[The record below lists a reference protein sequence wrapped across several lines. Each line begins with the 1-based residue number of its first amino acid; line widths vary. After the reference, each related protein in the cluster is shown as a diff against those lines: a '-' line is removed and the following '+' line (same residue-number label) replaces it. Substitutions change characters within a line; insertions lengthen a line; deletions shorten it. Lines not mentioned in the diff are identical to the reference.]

1 MIFPLKVLF
10 EDEHLAVIHK
20 PAGIVVSGNQFK
32 TIANALAQNIQKSS
46 HPDATKPQPVHR
58 LDYAT
63 TGVLLVGKTNESI
76 RALNRMFEDKLV
88 EKTYYA
94 VSIGEMNPQGTITSE
109 IDGKQ
114 SQSNYTVCESVSSKR
129 FGHLNLV
136 KLSPQ
141 TGRRHQLR
149 IHLASIGHPILG
161 DKDYG
166 VEPFI
171 LRGKGLYLHAH
182 SLRFTHPFTGEG
194 VFLEDELP
202 QKFSRLFPN
211 FQPVAIGQN
220 P

>member
-32 TIANALAQNIQKSS
+32 TIANALAQNLQQSNL
-46 HPDATKPQPVHR
+46 PDATKAQPVHR

-63 TGVLLVGKTNESI
+63 TGVLLVGKTSSSI
-76 RALNRMFEDKLV
+76 RELNKMFEEKRV
-88 EKTYYA
+88 KKTYYA
-94 VSIGEMNPQGTITSE
+94 VTIGEMKPQGTITSA
-109 IDGKQ
+109 IGGKQ
-114 SQSNYTVCESVSSKR
+114 SRSDYTVCESVSSEK
-129 FGHLNLV
+129 FGQLNLV

-171 LRGKGLYLHAH
+171 LRGKGLYLHAY
-182 SLRFTHPFTGEG
+182 SLRFRHPFTGEG

-211 FQPVAIGQN
+211 FQPVAIG
-220 P
+220 